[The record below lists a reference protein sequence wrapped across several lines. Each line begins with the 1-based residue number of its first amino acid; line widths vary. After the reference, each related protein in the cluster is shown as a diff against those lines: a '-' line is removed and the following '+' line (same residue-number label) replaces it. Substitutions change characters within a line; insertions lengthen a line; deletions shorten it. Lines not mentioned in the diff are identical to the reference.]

1 MDDIIPVYVG
11 IAAGV
16 GIVLLCM
23 CSRMTRNTWHI
34 DTALVEAFLAED
46 NLHHLEHTLQRH
58 DIEELLREVERWEC
72 SVCGFLNVVP
82 QPACSLCHTKHG
94 VKLIEPFQHDVVQSH
109 LGTNSSYVG
118 SALFK
123 YSALSSSLHAA
134 WASPITSVR
143 GVKSSMQRATISST
157 SGKVSSL
164 KRMTASRILHWTS
177 LLHHALLPEDLNHH
191 QRSAR
196 MRRQWRRKMDPR
208 NYQVVWVRQFTDH
221 DDFSVAYVIQLNP
234 PDSVKGCFEIDV
246 ADTRVDFELHAIVS
260 SNVGDA
266 SSPPRDTD
274 DQKIAWTPLELVD
287 GNYTV
292 MGTKL
297 ADPLWRALL
306 SVSEMKF
313 TCKYAWFL
321 EQAASLVVPY
331 EVKHSLFRTPRSAVL
346 EEAVR
351 RLNHMHST
359 SLCAILRIHFTGESG
374 HDAGAVLREW

>member
-221 DDFSVAYVIQLNP
+221 DDFSVAYVIQLVRQLASLP
-234 PDSVKGCFEIDV
+234 KRVHAVV
-246 ADTRVDFELHAIVS
+246 ASLYTFY
-260 SNVGDA
+260 A
-266 SSPPRDTD
+266 SSVECIGWLRSSGPHCTFPAPWTTVLGVAFTTTD
-274 DQKIAWTPLELVD
+274 MNML
-287 GNYTV
+287 
-292 MGTKL
+292 
-297 ADPLWRALL
+297 
-306 SVSEMKF
+306 
-313 TCKYAWFL
+313 
-321 EQAASLVVPY
+321 
-331 EVKHSLFRTPRSAVL
+331 
-346 EEAVR
+346 
-351 RLNHMHST
+351 
-359 SLCAILRIHFTGESG
+359 
-374 HDAGAVLREW
+374 